1 MDFKL
6 FRATAN
12 GLIIS
17 KFTYLTA
24 SFCKPKV
31 CLLLFVVIACYSF
44 AAPAVTVESPDL
56 QELWRE
62 YRTTAIDAASHRGR
76 LLGRVK
82 SLFER
87 APLWWRYQIDV
98 MADVADAEDTPV
110 LWPQSYRTLYD
121 AATRE
126 PYRVSVDCEVPH
138 ESRVVIEV
146 PGSPNGKSKLTLVV
160 EDRVQWSTELQT
172 RLQETRHGSDF
183 VFLSGPWWH
192 TAELRVEENQVAV
205 FLGCDDTIA
214 AFLVNIEDGD
224 ILQELRFSEDGP

>member
-44 AAPAVTVESPDL
+44 AAPAVTEESPDL

-76 LLGRVK
+76 LLEKVK

-98 MADVADAEDTPV
+98 MAEVADAADTPL
-110 LWPQSYRTLYD
+110 LWPKDYRALYEG
-121 AATRE
+121 TSRK
-126 PYRVSVDCEVPH
+126 PYRASVDCGVPEEGDLVSGDNPVYIGGMLVGESTTVNWTLAFAEIGVFTLDVNASGYLVTTGEYKEVHGYANVTIVEPPPDVKTGGLPR
-138 ESRVVIEV
+138 SRYLL
-146 PGSPNGKSKLTLVV
+146 N
-160 EDRVQWSTELQT
+160 
-172 RLQETRHGSDF
+172 
-183 VFLSGPWWH
+183 
-192 TAELRVEENQVAV
+192 
-205 FLGCDDTIA
+205 
-214 AFLVNIEDGD
+214 
-224 ILQELRFSEDGP
+224 